1 MRVPRMTTRRWM
13 VAVAILAALMGT
25 VLSPRWRL
33 CFDEAGYY
41 AAEERSLLQA
51 ATSLEHQ
58 ATSRQGNAVETMMG
72 GILASGLRAQAA
84 DHARS
89 SRQWLRAGLLPWVEL
104 PAIVPHR
111 ESHGQRH

>member
-1 MRVPRMTTRRWM
+1 M

-33 CFDEAGYY
+33 CFDEAAYY
-41 AAEERSLLQA
+41 ASEERSLLQA
-51 ATSLEHQ
+51 ATSLEQQ
-58 ATSRQGNAVETMMG
+58 ATSRQGNTVETTIG
-72 GILASGLRAQAA
+72 GILASGLRAKAA

-89 SRQWLRAGLLPWVEL
+89 RREWLRAGWLPWVEL

-111 ESHGQRH
+111 ESHGQRR